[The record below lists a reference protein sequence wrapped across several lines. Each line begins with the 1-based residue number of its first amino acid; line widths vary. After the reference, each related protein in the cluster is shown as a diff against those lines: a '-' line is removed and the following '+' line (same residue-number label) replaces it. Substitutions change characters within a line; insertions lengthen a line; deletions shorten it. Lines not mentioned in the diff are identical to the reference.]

1 MGKKGQKIIVAEDD
15 KFMAKVYREKLR
27 DEGYDVEIAYDGEE
41 SLEKVNKFKPNLVIL
56 DMIMPKRNG
65 FEVLKAIKDNPET
78 KAIPVIILSNLGQL
92 SDSDKGK
99 QLGAIDYIIKGEES
113 FKSVMEK
120 VKKYLI

>member
-1 MGKKGQKIIVAEDD
+1 VAEDD